1 MLSALKA
8 AWTRLAGGTATRS
21 SGPDIT
27 PVAYQGYRIL
37 AAPIPEKGQYRTAG
51 TIEKDTPEGVKTHKF
66 VRADVAPS
74 RESAVE
80 FSIGKAKQIID
91 QLGDSMFE

>member
-1 MLSALKA
+1 MLTALKA

-21 SGPDIT
+21 SEPAIT
-27 PVAYQGYRIL
+27 TVEYKGYRIL

-51 TIEKDTPEGVKTHKF
+51 TIEKDTPEGVRAHRF

-74 RESAVE
+74 RESAME
-80 FSIGKAKQIID
+80 FTIAKAKQIID
-91 QLGDSMFE
+91 QLGDSMFG